1 MFLLFVVAG
10 GNIFVGPLIDLVA
23 QAHENNSRS
32 FFAGYSAIYVI
43 RLTSQSSSALF
54 FSFAPRQYPRLFSR
68 SPGRRPRGVL
78 LHGAPGTGK
87 TLLAGAAARAAG
99 VAFLPVRGP
108 ELLSKYIGESE
119 AAVRGAFERAQAA
132 APAMLFF
139 DEFDSLA
146 PR

>member
-1 MFLLFVVAG
+1 M
-10 GNIFVGPLIDLVA
+10 A
-23 QAHENNSRS
+23 QTHENNSRS
-32 FFAGYSAIYVI
+32 YFSRAIVGN
-43 RLTSQSSSALF
+43 SQSLSALF
-54 FSFAPRQYPRLFSR
+54 FSFTLRQYPRLFSR
-68 SPGRRPRGVL
+68 SPGSRPRGVL